1 MEDQAKQRSEQKQI
15 SKEALILR
23 HMRLSR
29 NLSLNNA
36 GRRLGISG
44 SAIAHIEQ
52 GRMDLSRKRIATMI
66 EAYEYTTSDYLEFF
80 DGKEVPRNLRDECL
94 FLLRSCDESKVKMLY
109 PIIIS
114 VAN

>member
-1 MEDQAKQRSEQKQI
+1 MQRSYQKQI
-15 SKEALILR
+15 TKEAQILR

-29 NLSLNNA
+29 KLSLIKA

-66 EAYEYTTSDYLEFF
+66 EAYEYSTADYMEFF
-80 DGKEVPRNLRDECL
+80 DGKEVPRNFRDECI
-94 FLLRSCDESKVKMLY
+94 FLLRHCDESKVQMLY
-109 PIIIS
+109 PIIS
-114 VAN
+114 NLAK